1 MISEHISLNLR
12 LVAEKK
18 RGKKIKRKKEEKKP
32 NGTFNLTRN
41 HKPTWRKPYNWT
53 EDSKLSRVSQIKESN
68 VKFSFIFLHFLG
80 GQTQQ
85 AKKNLEKR
93 LKKNT
98 ASIKVRDLTLP
109 VEIATY
115 AVAAVLVA
123 VLSEFSWTLFHELWI
138 MLLFWAGPYCVG
150 RL

>member
-41 HKPTWRKPYNWT
+41 HKTTWRKPYNWT

-68 VKFSFIFLHFLG
+68 VQFSFIFLYFLG

-85 AKKNLEKR
+85 EKKNLEKR

-98 ASIKVRDLTLP
+98 ANIKVRDLTLP

-115 AVAAVLVA
+115 AVAAVRVA
-123 VLSEFSWTLFHELWI
+123 DLSEFSWTLFHELWI
-138 MLLFWAGPYCVG
+138 MLLLWAGPYCVG